1 MDENLSRGYCQLLD
15 DAREVAGQQPRRQ
28 SRPPADHEASSPAD
42 RFNWIYITLMMCG
55 AGFLLPYNSFITAV
69 DYYQDKYP
77 GSTIIFDMS
86 LTYICLALV
95 SVILNNLFVD
105 LLPLQVRIT
114 FGYLVSFV
122 TLLLISI
129 LDIELQWFS
138 PVVSYRMT
146 LVAVAVVSLGCT
158 GNLERSEHHD

>member
-15 DAREVAGQQPRRQ
+15 DGHQGSAEEQSGRQ
-28 SRPPADHEASSPAD
+28 SRHLPAPEGGCPVD
-42 RFNWIYITLMMCG
+42 RFNWIYITLVLCG

-86 LTYICLALV
+86 LTYICLALA

-114 FGYLVSFV
+114 FGYVVSFF
-122 TLLLISI
+122 TLLLISV
-129 LDIELQWFS
+129 LDIEMQWFS

-158 GNLERSEHHD
+158 GRLI